1 MAKSKPIGV
10 RFDLDQFEFILKN
23 NPNLKTT
30 CINIKIRY
38 PRGKKSSLF
47 FWGFVSLALGTLVF
61 WFPLHPFECIDIYG
75 FGRAY
80 GLVCWSCNFFSLRS
94 VGGGLL
100 LCFIVCYGGGIVATF
115 GLINLFFVA
124 TFDFFP

>member
-38 PRGKKSSLF
+38 PRRKKSSLF
-47 FWGFVSLALGTLVF
+47 FWGFVSLAPSTPLF
-61 WFPLHPFECIDIYG
+61 WFPLQFLVSVAMYG
-75 FGRAY
+75 FCWAY
-80 GLVCWSCNFFSLRS
+80 GLIGWSCNGSRLRS
-94 VGGGLL
+94 VDGGLL
-100 LCFIVCYGGGIVATF
+100 LCFIVCYGGDG
-115 GLINLFFVA
+115 VA
-124 TFDFFP
+124 TFDFFFLNL